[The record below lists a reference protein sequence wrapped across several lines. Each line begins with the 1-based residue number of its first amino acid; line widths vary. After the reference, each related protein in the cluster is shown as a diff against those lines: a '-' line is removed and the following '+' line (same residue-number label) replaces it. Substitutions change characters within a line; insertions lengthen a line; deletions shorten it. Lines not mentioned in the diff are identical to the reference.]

1 MHQFMDREILA
12 VGCWLIEYRIESRIS
27 SNNRESHIE
36 IFGFENKFEQGVLDH
51 VHPNMLPVSRSCF
64 SKFK

>member
-12 VGCWLIEYRIESRIS
+12 VGCRLIEYRIESRIS
-27 SNNRESHIE
+27 RRIIGESHIE

-51 VHPNMLPVSRSCF
+51 VHPNMLPVSRVVF
-64 SKFK
+64 L